1 MISITST
8 DARVPLETPCMRT
21 LSLRSDYELGYGLQ
35 LPRERGLLNPVA
47 LDAHGVAVLILTVLA
62 LFLFTRDR
70 IPLESSSLT
79 ILILLVGG
87 FTLFPYLKDG
97 QQVVG
102 ARDFFAGFGNEALV
116 AICALMMVGKALET
130 TGALQPLANIVSR
143 AWSTRPVLALI
154 TTLVAAAIL
163 SAFMN
168 NTPIVV
174 LLMPILVGAS
184 LRAKFPVS
192 EVMMPMGL
200 ATIIGGMSTTIGTS
214 TNLLVV
220 GISHDLGMH
229 DFSMFE
235 WVLPV
240 AIVGGAGVLFLW
252 LVAPKLLP
260 DRAPPLA
267 DISPRIFSA
276 QLNIKEGGFADGS
289 TLSEVLAKAEGN
301 MRVDKIQRSESLFL
315 AKLPSVMLQP
325 GDRLFVKDTPEN
337 LKYYEQLLG
346 ATLFNISDS
355 EHPVNDETPL
365 RAEGQQLAEIVI
377 TRGSPL
383 HLRSLAAA
391 RFTASYGLMPLALHR
406 ARASSSQVTGD
417 LNLIRLRAGDVLLVQ
432 GTSDSIKSLRDSGSI
447 LVLDG
452 TTDLPHTHR
461 AKRALGIMGGV
472 ILVAALGI
480 MPISVAAVVG
490 LGLMIATGCLNWRDA
505 AGALSIPVVMIIVT
519 SLALGKAL
527 MSTGTATYLALGFV
541 SATSAMP
548 AAFILS
554 AFMLLMTLMTNVVS
568 NNAAAVIGTPI
579 AISIAQQLG
588 VSSEPFVL
596 AVLFGANMSFATPYG
611 YQTNLLILSAGGY
624 KFSDFLRVGIPLTI
638 IMWIGFSFIL
648 PIMYDL

>member
-1 MISITST
+1 MHPIT
-8 DARVPLETPCMRT
+8 
-21 LSLRSDYELGYGLQ
+21 
-35 LPRERGLLNPVA
+35 
-47 LDAHGVAVLILTVLA
+47 LDAHGIAVLILTVVA

-79 ILILLVGG
+79 ILIVLVAG
-87 FTLFPYLKDG
+87 FQLFPYLRDG
-97 QQVVG
+97 ERVLAPV
-102 ARDFFAGFGNEALV
+102 DFFAGFGNEALI

-130 TGALQPLANIVSR
+130 TGALQPLANVVAR

-154 TTLVAAAIL
+154 TTLTAGAVL

-192 EVMMPMGL
+192 GVMLPMGL

-220 GISHDLGMH
+220 GISQDLGLH
-229 DFSMFE
+229 QFSMFE

-252 LVAPKLLP
+252 LVAPRLLP
-260 DRAPPLA
+260 DRTPPMA
-267 DISPRIFSA
+267 DTSPRIFSA
-276 QLNIKEGGFADGS
+276 QLHVKEGGFADGK
-289 TLSEVLAKAEGN
+289 TLSEVLGKADGQ
-301 MRVDKIQRSESLFL
+301 MRIDKIQRSESLFL
-315 AKLPSVMLQP
+315 AKLPSVTFQP
-325 GDRLFVKDTPEN
+325 GDRLFVKDSPEN
-337 LKYYEQLLG
+337 LKHYEQLLG
-346 ATLFNISDS
+346 ATLFNISDI
-355 EHPVNDETPL
+355 EHPVDEETPL
-365 RAEGQQLAEIVI
+365 RAEGQQLAEVVV

-383 HLRSLAAA
+383 HLRTLAAA
-391 RFTASYGLMPLALHR
+391 RFSGSYGLLPLALHR
-406 ARASSSQVTGD
+406 ARAPSSQVTGD
-417 LNLIRLRAGDVLLVQ
+417 LNTVRLRAGDVLLVQ
-432 GTSDSIKSLRDSGSI
+432 GSDEAISNLKDSGSM

-452 TTDLPHTHR
+452 TTKLPHTHR
-461 AKRALGIMGGV
+461 AKRALAVMGFV
-472 ILVAALGI
+472 VLAAALGI
-480 MPISVAAVVG
+480 MPISVSALVG

-505 AGALSIPVVMIIVT
+505 ANALSIPVVMIIVT

-527 MSTGTATYLALGFV
+527 MGTGMTDYLAFSFV
-541 SATSAMP
+541 SLTSALP
-548 AAFILS
+548 TPIILS

-579 AISIAQQLG
+579 AIGIAQQLNA
-588 VSSEPFVL
+588 SPEPFIL
-596 AVLFGANMSFATPYG
+596 AVMFGANMSFATPYG

-638 IMWIGFSFIL
+638 IMWVGFSAIL
-648 PIMYDL
+648 PMLYDL